1 MEREIPNS
9 KQDDACRISPATIED
24 TAQVLADLWSRG
36 EPTAVIDGRHAHL
49 APPGVTLISTE
60 RLDRIRQVDRENGA
74 MVVEAGAS
82 IDDVRSA
89 ASSVGLWCP
98 ALRWLPGR
106 TSIGAAVAGGHGR
119 RGRRYG
125 SVRDYLLGLRFV
137 CPSAG
142 LVRHGGMT
150 IKNATGYNLTAAVA
164 GSRGT
169 LGVVVEIILRV
180 VPLPSAR
187 LVRHVRFAPREQVFA
202 ATRMLADASLAVDAL
217 ELATDLIDDDAL
229 LLIEVEDAARRVAGR
244 RLDALV
250 ERALTLGGSTAGET
264 AWPPRSVEWSSSMA
278 ARVAVEPRRL
288 AETGA
293 RILAAAGDRGLT
305 GMLLAE
311 ATGGALELIV
321 PARVHAALEE
331 IMRSAAAFDH
341 PSPATRLHTA
351 LKAAFDPAG
360 LLRSL

>member
-1 MEREIPNS
+1 VERERPPS
-9 KQDDACRISPATIED
+9 KQDGACWITPATIED
-24 TAQVLADLWSRG
+24 AARALADLWSRG

-49 APPGVTLISTE
+49 ASPGVTLISTE

-89 ASSVGLWCP
+89 ARSVGLWCP

-125 SVRDYLLGLRFV
+125 SVRDYLLGMRFV

-169 LGVVVEIILRV
+169 LGIVVEIILRL
-180 VPLPSAR
+180 VPLPAAR
-187 LVRHVRFAPREQVFA
+187 SMRPVRFPTREQAFA
-202 ATRMLADASLAVDAL
+202 ATRMLADPSLGVDAL
-217 ELATDLIDDDAL
+217 ELATDLIDDAAL
-229 LLIEVEDAARRVAGR
+229 LLIEVEDAAPSVAER
-244 RLDALV
+244 RLDALL
-250 ERALTLGGSTAGET
+250 ERALALGGAAAGET
-264 AWPPRSVEWSSSMA
+264 AWPPLSVEWYSSMA
-278 ARVAVEPRRL
+278 ARIAVEPRRL

-293 RILAAAGDRGLT
+293 RILAAAHHRGLA
-305 GMLLAE
+305 GILLAE

-321 PARVHAALEE
+321 PVQVHAVLEE
-331 IMRSAAAFDH
+331 IMRSVAVVDH
-341 PSPATRLHTA
+341 SSQATRLYAA
-351 LKAAFDPAG
+351 LKAAFDPAD
-360 LLRSL
+360 LLHSL